1 MNIDKELLDKLEAK
15 WKGNEKPLPVDDD
28 LKEQVVESLS
38 VEEISFLKPHEE
50 THLIG
55 KLRVAEGI
63 LKEKKFTWPIFADRK
78 TGVILDGMHRFGLLK
93 DFCFSYIPVQHIDY
107 VANDDIKLDV
117 WCRYIK
123 QVSEDEFS
131 LVAKECGLEE
141 VPFSTTDI
149 MERKSAIIVSPNNRA
164 YIFHERHSPQI
175 EYYRLKEVEDRFSI
189 GKKVS
194 TGLADYNVETEALG
208 MLNSPDTVVVF
219 PRPLSKQDVIDVAM
233 RGEVFPP
240 KTTRHIFQFRVFN
253 IEVLPTE
260 LQATKTKKALEDA
273 IWRAHKKRKLF
284 YLGKGIIID
293 RYYAEHMFR
302 FS

>member
-1 MNIDKELLDKLEAK
+1 MPIDKQTLDKLEGQ
-15 WKGNEKPLPVDDD
+15 WKGPQKPLLIEDELKD
-28 LKEQVVESLS
+28 LVIESVS
-38 VEEISFLKPHEE
+38 VEDINFLKPHEE

-63 LKEKKFTWPIFADRK
+63 LKEKKFTWPIFADK
-78 TGVILDGMHRFGLLK
+78 ETGVILDGMHRYGLLK
-93 DFCFSYIPVQHIDY
+93 DFCFFYVPVQHIDY
-107 VANDDIKLDV
+107 VNNDQILLDV

-123 QVSEDEFS
+123 QVTEEEFS
-131 LVAKECGLEE
+131 LVARECALEE
-141 VPFSTTDI
+141 VPFSLETI
-149 MERKSAIIVSPNNRA
+149 RERKCAMVISPNGRA
-164 YIFHERHSPQI
+164 FTFNERLSPQI
-175 EYYRLKEVEDRFSI
+175 EYYKLKDVEDRFAI
-189 GKKVS
+189 GRKVS

-208 MLNSPDTVVVF
+208 FLNKPDTVVVF

-253 IEVLPTE
+253 IDVLPMD
-260 LQATKTKKALEDA
+260 LQVSKSKQALEEK
-273 IWRAHKKRKLF
+273 IWKNQKKRKLF
-284 YLGKGIIID
+284 YIGKGITVD